1 MNVMKMAVTGIV
13 GFAIGAGA
21 MMMPGNQ
28 KLRRQVLRQVG
39 QIKKMSKNW

>member
-1 MNVMKMAVTGIV
+1 MNVVKMAVMGVV

-28 KLRRQVLRQVG
+28 KLRRQVTRQMD
-39 QIKKMSKNW
+39 QIKKMSKSW